1 MRDVLLACQRTVGS
15 LETVQQQYQ
24 EETTNEGDE
33 QQQQQPGDIQ
43 LSNTLKL
50 LEEIS
55 RNLTLRKVCHF
66 NLALVYIIFCHI
78 VSHIDI

>member
-15 LETVQQQYQ
+15 LETVHQQYQ

-33 QQQQQPGDIQ
+33 QQPQQPGDIQ

-55 RNLTLRKVCHF
+55 RNLTLRKVCYF
-66 NLALVYIIFCHI
+66 YLAVYIMLCHI